1 MMAAVWCC
9 AMVPV
14 ALLVVVG
21 PMFAAGRGGL
31 RPFLLS
37 LAGGWGALL
46 LIAVLNGPTTID
58 LFRDW
63 RENAGVLIALLGL
76 ACMSGTMGG
85 LVLYVR
91 WAEEQRPDAGRC
103 RRCGYDLR
111 ASPDR
116 CPECGTPVRPEPE
129 QV

>member
-1 MMAAVWCC
+1 
-9 AMVPV
+9 MVPL
-14 ALLVVVG
+14 ALLLVVA

-37 LAGGWGALL
+37 LAGGWGAVA
-46 LIAVLNGPTTID
+46 LIALLNAPTTID

-63 RENAGVLIALLGL
+63 RENGGILIAFLGL
-76 ACMSGTMGG
+76 TVLSVTMGG

-91 WAEEQRPDAGRC
+91 WAEERRPDTTRC

-116 CPECGTPVRPEPE
+116 CPECGTPTRPEPE
-129 QV
+129 SV

>member
-1 MMAAVWCC
+1 MGPMA
-9 AMVPV
+9 
-14 ALLVVVG
+14 LFLIGG

-37 LAGGWGALL
+37 LATGWGMMLL
-46 LIAVLNGPTTID
+46 VAVLNGPATLD
-58 LFRDW
+58 LLRDW
-63 RENAGVLIALLGL
+63 RENGGILIALLGL
-76 ACMSGTMGG
+76 ACMSVTMGG
-85 LVLYVR
+85 VVLYVR
-91 WAEEQRPDAGRC
+91 WAEERRPDPARC

-129 QV
+129 GV